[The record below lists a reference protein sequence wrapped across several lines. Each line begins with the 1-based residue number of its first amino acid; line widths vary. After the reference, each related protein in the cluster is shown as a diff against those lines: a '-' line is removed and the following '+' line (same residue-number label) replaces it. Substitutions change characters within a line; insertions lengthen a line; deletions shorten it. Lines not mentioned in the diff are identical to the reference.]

1 MSSLTDEE
9 QYVAYF
15 NTLKVKVSF
24 YSILAIL
31 PAGFILNIMTS
42 LIFLRKK
49 FSTTTMG
56 FYYTI
61 IALVN
66 NILAIIVMITYLSPK
81 FGDDFLLVSDLSC
94 VFLTFNVRLFAQMSS
109 WLNVFITVD
118 RMVSITYPNKYPFLK
133 NKKKLTLLM
142 LVLFFML
149 VALNIP
155 NFFFKVEAEFEFN
168 STTNLTEVTK
178 YCTSDDL
185 VVRVRDTIVLVFRI
199 ALPIFLM
206 VLMNIYLVYKLFK
219 LRRKFRSKSE
229 LKKEYH
235 FAVSI
240 FAMNVL
246 YTLSLIPSFIAI
258 IFLNLFDYDETSLIG
273 TKKQAIIQFYFSLAI
288 LISSYSVSF
297 PFFINL
303 GFNKIFRSECV
314 YLVRRFLRLSTDG
327 NRTRTPSSTKQ
338 HHWKDTY
345 N

>member
-1 MSSLTDEE
+1 MSSLTDDEL
-9 QYVAYF
+9 YVAYF
-15 NTLKVKVSF
+15 DTLRDNLAY
-24 YSILAIL
+24 YSMLTVL
-31 PAGFILNIMTS
+31 PAGFILNIITS
-42 LIFLRKK
+42 LIFSRKK

-56 FYYTI
+56 FYYII

-66 NILAIIVMITYLSPK
+66 NILALIVMITYLSPK
-81 FGDDFLLVSDLSC
+81 FGEDFLLVSDLSC

-118 RMVSITYPNKYPFLK
+118 RMVSITYPSKYPFLK

-142 LVLFFML
+142 LMLFFVL

-155 NFFFKVEAEFEFN
+155 NFFFNVETESEFN
-168 STTNLTEVTK
+168 STTNLTAVTK

-185 VVRVRDTIVLVFRI
+185 VVRVRDTIVLLFRI

-206 VLMNIYLVYKLFK
+206 VFMNIYLVYKLFK
-219 LRRKFRSKSE
+219 LRGKFRSKSE
-229 LKKEYH
+229 LKKEYI

-246 YTLSLIPSFIAI
+246 YTLSLIPSFVAI

-273 TKKQAIIQFYFSLAI
+273 TKRQTIVQFYFSLAI

-303 GFNKIFRSECV
+303 AFNKIFRSECV
-314 YLVRRFLRLSTDG
+314 YLVRRFLRSEMSTDG

-338 HHWKDTY
+338 HH
-345 N
+345 